1 MIFCASSYREA
12 EMVKRFYKKGAE
24 PQVSN
29 REAVVALERN
39 NQIISDEV
47 TRNLNLALIYLVHAV
62 DRLSIDVE
70 RLYNR
75 LPGGSG

>member
-1 MIFCASSYREA
+1 MAKRSYEKRA
-12 EMVKRFYKKGAE
+12 ETY
-24 PQVSN
+24 VSN

-47 TRNLNLALIYLVHAV
+47 TRNLNLALIYLVRAV